1 MNVAL
6 DGMLC
11 RGDHGWASLVSGGA
25 LKLNYWLRG
34 GARRA
39 KTPISEKGLQ
49 AIMKRATFALL
60 ALVCLAGSSGCCC
73 MDRLFCW
80 GCRGPCAYGNEGP
93 NYGGGCGCGGG
104 GCSDCGGY
112 ASRSDMSGGGGYAD
126 ERGGRMPPEA
136 VAARRHPAQGHPHA
150 YQRRNSGGE
159 YEFAAGPPTGAVSYP
174 YYTTRGPRDF
184 LARNPRSIGP

>member
-1 MNVAL
+1 
-6 DGMLC
+6 
-11 RGDHGWASLVSGGA
+11 
-25 LKLNYWLRG
+25 
-34 GARRA
+34 
-39 KTPISEKGLQ
+39 
-49 AIMKRATFALL
+49 MKRATFALL

-93 NYGGGCGCGGG
+93 SYGGDCGCGGG

-112 ASRSDMSGGGGYAD
+112 SGGSGRSAGGGYAE
-126 ERGGRMPPEA
+126 ERGGRMPAEA

-159 YEFAAGPPTGAVSYP
+159 YEFAAGPPTGATSYP

>member
-49 AIMKRATFALL
+49 AIMKRATFAALL

-73 MDRLFCW
+73 MYRLFCW

-93 NYGGGCGCGGG
+93 GYGCSSCGGRSG
-104 GCSDCGGY
+104 
-112 ASRSDMSGGGGYAD
+112 ASR
-126 ERGGRMPPEA
+126 
-136 VAARRHPAQGHPHA
+136 VFVQ
-150 YQRRNSGGE
+150 
-159 YEFAAGPPTGAVSYP
+159 
-174 YYTTRGPRDF
+174 GPRDV
-184 LARNPRSIGP
+184 LVAGLPTAGQPRRSAVSSL